1 MEVNIKLWKVV
12 VGVLLVVGGL
22 SLYFGIKYHR
32 NIERLSNEL
41 ISLQEQLEDTLST
54 YEITFNGQSQ
64 LIAEQKSVILS
75 YREAIRSHVLD
86 KERLKR
92 LHIASVRENVR
103 LKSTISVLK
112 DSLEMIKPEIIYVVD
127 TATMD
132 SIPHLRLPHSLS
144 YEDDYMF
151 LGVDIFK
158 DNWYFN
164 MAMDMDLELTIGEK
178 KTGLFG
184 REPVA
189 FVGWDN
195 PYMGSVRVQSLQVKR
210 EPMFYE
216 TTLFKVLTH
225 VAALGTGFVL
235 GGR

>member
-41 ISLQEQLEDTLST
+41 ISLQEQLSDTLST

-127 TATMD
+127 ADND

-195 PYMGSVRVQSLQVKR
+195 PYMGSVRVQSLQIER
-210 EPMFYE
+210 EPVIYE
-216 TTLFKVLTH
+216 TTLFKILTN
-225 VAALGTGFVL
+225 AASFGLGFWL
-235 GGR
+235 GGK